1 MTGSLKRTAF
11 TAVASYLQMGSSL
24 VTGILSLKVATTWLS
39 NESLGLWNFLFGTIS
54 YFSLLELGFGQGV
67 ARLLGEPVAGGDTQK
82 ASQLVST
89 GLFILAMQGI
99 LVLVIGLTF
108 GKLILEWAGVPPW
121 LQYKASLL
129 WLVIVIVR
137 GVSLPLVILHGVI
150 WVQNRVYIIYA
161 IGILTSWIG
170 LGAFYLG
177 LTFGEDLLAY
187 TWSIGLP
194 ALLTS
199 VLLIVALAC
208 NSKGIH
214 IRVEH
219 IKRTVAGEIL
229 GFSSAVFMTT
239 LVPQLS
245 VASQSFIAARVCG
258 LDATAVLGVNV
269 RIGLLLSGIALRV
282 FDAFVPRWAA
292 TYCHSGIEPVRSE
305 YVFVTRLTLLV
316 GCGSTILLLL
326 CNRPFIEWWTRPD
339 LFGGALLTLV
349 VAISF
354 LFQSVLRILTFP
366 FILIRELKILAWVL
380 VCGLVLELFLQWFLA
395 SCFGLVGLVS
405 AVPIAGMLLV
415 VWFAAA
421 GYTRIIGATW
431 VHVFTEDV
439 LWYLPSLL
447 IALIVCWRW
456 TPAGGAFPQLIQL
469 ASVAILLMLPIAWR
483 SFLLGRLIVPKK

>member
-1 MTGSLKRTAF
+1 
-11 TAVASYLQMGSSL
+11 
-24 VTGILSLKVATTWLS
+24 
-39 NESLGLWNFLFGTIS
+39 
-54 YFSLLELGFGQGV
+54 
-67 ARLLGEPVAGGDTQK
+67 
-82 ASQLVST
+82 
-89 GLFILAMQGI
+89 
-99 LVLVIGLTF
+99 
-108 GKLILEWAGVPPW
+108 
-121 LQYKASLL
+121 LL

-150 WVQNRVYIIYA
+150 WVQNRVYIIYS

-199 VLLIVALAC
+199 ALLIVALAF
-208 NSKGIH
+208 NSQGIR

-219 IKRTVAGEIL
+219 IKRDVAGEIF
-229 GFSSAVFMTT
+229 GFSSAVFITT

-258 LDATAVLGVNV
+258 LDATAVLGVNA
-269 RIGLLLSGIALRV
+269 RIGLLLSGIAMRV

-305 YVFVTRLTLLV
+305 YVLVTRLTLLV

-349 VAISF
+349 VALSF
-354 LFQSVLRILTFP
+354 LFQSLLRILTFP
-366 FILIRELKILAWVL
+366 FMLIRELKILAWVL
-380 VCGLVLELFLQWFLA
+380 VCGLVLELFLQWILA
-395 SCFGLVGLVS
+395 TYFGLVGLVS

-415 VWFAAA
+415 GWFAVA
-421 GYTRIIGATW
+421 GYTRIIGASW
-431 VHVFTEDV
+431 FHVFSKDA
-439 LWYLPSLL
+439 LWYLPSLF
-447 IALIVCWRW
+447 IALLVCLLWS
-456 TPAGGAFPQLIQL
+456 PVGGAFAQLIML
-469 ASVAILLMLPIAWR
+469 ASVAFILILPIGWKIYMLGH
-483 SFLLGRLIVPKK
+483 SLLLNK